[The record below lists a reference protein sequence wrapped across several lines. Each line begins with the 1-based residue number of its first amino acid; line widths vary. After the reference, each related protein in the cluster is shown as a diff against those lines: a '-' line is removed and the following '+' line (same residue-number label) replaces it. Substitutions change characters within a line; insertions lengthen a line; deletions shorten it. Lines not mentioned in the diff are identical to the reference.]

1 MNRPARRFWVSF
13 VGTVHYAGLGAFV
26 ASAWLY
32 FRAEEEGAA
41 AAHQCDVEAAQLE
54 QQAAQVD
61 CAAANA
67 RHRHTHAS
75 RIGKRRRSWNCR
87 WSAALNTD
95 IRHRPLE
102 AETRSVR
109 APIRMP
115 RHPPLDFYIAP
126 MIHIPI

>member
-54 QQAAQVD
+54 QQ
-61 CAAANA
+61 
-67 RHRHTHAS
+67 
-75 RIGKRRRSWNCR
+75 RRRSIAPPQMR
-87 WSAALNTD
+87 ATGTRISDRHTQALMELPLERSVEHRHPTSAA
-95 IRHRPLE
+95 
-102 AETRSVR
+102 RSGDAQR
-109 APIRMP
+109 TCSDPDAAPS
-115 RHPPLDFYIAP
+115 AA
-126 MIHIPI
+126 